1 MNISSYVAI
10 LDSHIPKVDVFDKGS
25 NKNVGSNL
33 VTKAKNRGYFE
44 EIQMKKGIRTVEE
57 EVKVV
62 REFTNF

>member
-1 MNISSYVAI
+1 MQEAI
-10 LDSHIPKVDVFDKGS
+10 WSPKQ
-25 NKNVGSNL
+25 
-33 VTKAKNRGYFE
+33 NRGYFE